1 MSAILVAHCATSR
14 QYRTAIFFLSVWA
27 AMARRKPQARM
38 AGGTVPV
45 TAPRIPE
52 AAPKEPSRISD
63 FDPAAGA
70 PGTEGAA
77 GEPDGLLPPA
87 AAGAFAPERVPA
99 AVFAAAPGIAA
110 ALGLPAWPG
119 ERAADGAPAP

>member
-1 MSAILVAHCATSR
+1 MVWVRAGSPASSAMIT
-14 QYRTAIFFLSVWA
+14 RTGCP
-27 AMARRKPQARM
+27 ARPPLALMYDAQARM

-63 FDPAAGA
+63 FDPAAGP
-70 PGTEGAA
+70 PGREGAA

-87 AAGAFAPERVPA
+87 AAGAFPPERVPA

-110 ALGLPAWPG
+110 ALGLPA
-119 ERAADGAPAP
+119 